1 MNNKKP
7 GKNDI
12 AWETLF
18 QRYSILEIIDQQGY
32 FEIEATKINE
42 ERESRLMAKF
52 DHSVNLPQIFKD
64 HNLSILP
71 ISRSKY
77 IIGCFDAYLNVE
89 YSTDIELIEIKFPS
103 YIESIDYTHLY
114 SESSAISCA
123 FNTEIINDLLGE
135 ETFFTVSGRMS
146 SGCFDFK
153 IKNPS
158 NNQSYPISVINSQC
172 EIDAGFESENY
183 LILIEAKKYQVD
195 DFLIRQLYYP
205 YRLWS
210 QKITKKVVPILMTY
224 SNDIFSFFI
233 YEFQNEFDYN
243 SIRLIEQKNYIIAP
257 EEITQQDVSDIFAT
271 ITLIPEPSKPFPQA
285 NNFERVID
293 LLSLLVERDLTRDE
307 ITENYQFDQRQTEYY
322 TNAGQY
328 LGLVEKYKAVGTGDI
343 TFRLTQEA
351 REILSKRQKNKYLS
365 LIRKILEYQVFY
377 TVFELNLSRG
387 KMPSKGEI
395 CEIIMSS
402 RAELSKKTPGR
413 RKSTVSNWIDW
424 IFRQIQD

>member
-89 YSTDIELIEIKFPS
+89 YSTDIEPIDIEFPS
-103 YIESIDYTHLY
+103 YIESIDYTNLY
-114 SESSAISCA
+114 SEASAISCA
-123 FNTEIINDLLGE
+123 FNIGIINDLLGE
-135 ETFFTVSGRMS
+135 ETFFTLSGRMS

-153 IKNPS
+153 IKNYL

-210 QKITKKVVPILMTY
+210 QKITKKVIPILMTY

-233 YEFQNEFDYN
+233 YEFQNESDYN

-322 TNAGQY
+322 TSSGRY
-328 LGLVEKYKAVGTGDI
+328 LGLIEKYKAVGTGDI

-395 CEIIMSS
+395 CEIIVSS

-413 RKSTVSNWIDW
+413 RKSTVSNWIYW

>member
-322 TNAGQY
+322 TSSGRY
-328 LGLVEKYKAVGTGDI
+328 LGLIEKYKAVGTGDI

>member
-89 YSTDIELIEIKFPS
+89 YSTDIEPIDIEFPS
-103 YIESIDYTHLY
+103 YIESIDYTNLY
-114 SESSAISCA
+114 SEASAISCA
-123 FNTEIINDLLGE
+123 FNIGIINDLLGE
-135 ETFFTVSGRMS
+135 ETFFTLSGRMS

-153 IKNPS
+153 IKNYL

-210 QKITKKVVPILMTY
+210 QKITKKVIPILMTY

-233 YEFQNEFDYN
+233 YEFQNESDYN

-322 TNAGQY
+322 TSSGRY
-328 LGLVEKYKAVGTGDI
+328 LGLIEKYKAVGTGDI

-395 CEIIMSS
+395 CEIIVSS